1 MAANELCFCYLYM
14 VQNSRCVCLLTGT
27 VVSVKRDE
35 LAYILEPCVCLL
47 TGTVV
52 SVKRDELAYI
62 LEPCVCLLT
71 GTVVSVK
78 RDELAYILEH
88 FNIQVDNPMA
98 ILNQD
103 TSRNFLHS
111 KSPTDKY
118 RVGGLQYG
126 VGGLQYRVGGLQYR
140 VGGYSIG

>member
-1 MAANELCFCYLYM
+1 M
-14 VQNSRCVCLLTGT
+14 
-27 VVSVKRDE
+27 
-35 LAYILEPCVCLL
+35 
-47 TGTVV
+47 
-52 SVKRDELAYI
+52 
-62 LEPCVCLLT
+62 CLLT

-118 RVGGLQYG
+118 RVGGLPELADAMRWF
-126 VGGLQYRVGGLQYR
+126 V
-140 VGGYSIG
+140 